1 MEEALKSCTVHIY
14 FSDRLCCKCGQR
26 DEPHISKY
34 SKSFSFGKFV
44 IEYIYNM
51 LLMNIQ
57 KQNCQYLIP
66 SLKAAQMNLRYL
78 IQMIPAAYLQ
88 DHLCF
93 PWPSEARAK
102 SSTPSPCPTSNMSK
116 HVKFHF
122 CGIFFIGCDL
132 RWVGALECWRAS
144 QDVSIPD

>member
-1 MEEALKSCTVHIY
+1 MEIPIKTEMVDEGSLEELHKH

-26 DEPHISKY
+26 DAPRISKY
-34 SKSFSFGKFV
+34 SRSFSFGKFV
-44 IEYIYNM
+44 FEYIYNM

-66 SLKAAQMNLRYL
+66 SLKAAHMNLRYL
-78 IQMIPAAYLQ
+78 IQTISAAYLQ

-102 SSTPSPCPTSNMSK
+102 SSTPSPAPDLK
-116 HVKFHF
+116 YVKTCQVSLLWHF
-122 CGIFFIGCDL
+122 LYWLRPALSGC
-132 RWVGALECWRAS
+132 VGMLTG
-144 QDVSIPD
+144 